1 MKVKFKKGT
10 CGYWKGRPFRYPA
23 GAEVDIDADLALSE
37 HRAGHCDYVDFVPV
51 KPVIIEPEAIVPEIV
66 EVQTTVIKRRRRRNV
81 QADNSTEKRTRKH
94 ERA

>member
-37 HRAGHCDYVDFVPV
+37 HRAGHCEYVDFVPAE
-51 KPVIIEPEAIVPEIV
+51 PVIIEPVVPEIV

-81 QADNSTEKRTRKH
+81 QADNSTDKRTRK
-94 ERA
+94 